1 METESRTKNVFKN
14 MKIGLICQMIL
25 LAMSFISRTIF
36 VRTLGAEYL
45 GISGLFTNILT
56 VLSFAELGIG
66 DAVIFSMYKPIA
78 EDDKN
83 KIASLVELYRKMY
96 TYVGMFVLSAG
107 IIVAPFLKYI
117 IKEELEIPENLTL
130 IYLLF
135 VFNVSLSYFFV
146 YRQSII
152 TAHQKGYVVSTYQ
165 MICTLIVN
173 ISQIVELI
181 LLKNYILFLIIQ
193 IVGTLLCN
201 YMLARKSKKMYPY
214 TCTKQK
220 YNIPQIEVK
229 RILSDIKSLFVYKI
243 GSVILNG
250 TDNILISSLIGVS
263 VVGLSSN
270 YFLITSA
277 FETVMN
283 KIKGAFVASIG
294 NLNVEADNQK
304 KESIFYKVFL
314 FIEWLYGLLAI
325 GFLLLGNE
333 VIELWLGDKYKLP
346 FLAVI
351 AISINLYVTGVHY
364 TAYTYRTTLGL
375 FKEGQLAPI
384 IAATVNL
391 CLSIVLAKPL
401 GVAGIFIATPIARMV
416 GMGVIDPILI
426 YKKAFKAKPIK
437 YYIMYVKGVIINVS
451 ITLLCY
457 FILNQMNSTS
467 IVWLLIKIMVI
478 FAIYNSIKAIINM
491 NNNSFKELLILVF
504 KKIGVKTN
512 A

>member
-1 METESRTKNVFKN
+1 M
-14 MKIGLICQMIL
+14 
-25 LAMSFISRTIF
+25 
-36 VRTLGAEYL
+36 
-45 GISGLFTNILT
+45 
-56 VLSFAELGIG
+56 
-66 DAVIFSMYKPIA
+66 
-78 EDDKN
+78 
-83 KIASLVELYRKMY
+83 
-96 TYVGMFVLSAG
+96 
-107 IIVAPFLKYI
+107 
-117 IKEELEIPENLTL
+117 
-130 IYLLF
+130 
-135 VFNVSLSYFFV
+135 
-146 YRQSII
+146 
-152 TAHQKGYVVSTYQ
+152 
-165 MICTLIVN
+165 
-173 ISQIVELI
+173 
-181 LLKNYILFLIIQ
+181 
-193 IVGTLLCN
+193 
-201 YMLARKSKKMYPY
+201 
-214 TCTKQK
+214 
-220 YNIPQIEVK
+220 
-229 RILSDIKSLFVYKI
+229 
-243 GSVILNG
+243 
-250 TDNILISSLIGVS
+250 
-263 VVGLSSN
+263 
-270 YFLITSA
+270 
-277 FETVMN
+277 
-283 KIKGAFVASIG
+283 
-294 NLNVEADNQK
+294 
-304 KESIFYKVFL
+304 
-314 FIEWLYGLLAI
+314 
-325 GFLLLGNE
+325 
-333 VIELWLGDKYKLP
+333 GDKYKLP